1 MTLSVLMSV
10 YKSEK
15 PDYLDSSLESVIK
28 NQTLKPNNV
37 IIVEDGP
44 LATGLYDVISKWCN
58 NPDVPITIIKNDVNM
73 GLTKSL
79 NRGLEYV
86 NTDLVARM
94 DSDDMASPNRFEL
107 QVKFFNENPNIDI
120 LGGAIH
126 EIDENGNDLCDRY
139 YPLDHES
146 VCKSI
151 CKANPIAHPTVMI
164 RKRVFDSGL
173 KYNESFRTNQDLAL
187 WFDCLLAGFRI
198 ANLSDIILNFRRQK
212 SVYKRRRKKK
222 NLWREFRIYCIGI
235 KRLHGFFSYKYI
247 YPIVRLCLKL
257 MPTFVVK
264 WAYNSRIRRTVTDS
278 NKNSKI

>member
-1 MTLSVLMSV
+1 MMNTTTLSVLISV

-15 PDYLDSSLESVIK
+15 PCYLDSSLESVIK
-28 NQTLKPNNV
+28 NQTFKPNNV

-44 LATGLYDVISKWCN
+44 LTTGLYDVISKWCN
-58 NPDVPITIIKNDVNM
+58 NPDVPITIIKNEVNM

-94 DSDDMASPNRFEL
+94 DSDDMARPNRFEL

-120 LGGAIH
+120 IGGAIH

-173 KYNESFRTNQDLAL
+173 KYNERFRTNQDLAL
-187 WFDCLLAGFRI
+187 WFDCILAGYKL
-198 ANLSDIILNFRRQK
+198 ANLRNVILLFRRQS
-212 SVYKRRRKKK
+212 SVYNRRKKKK
-222 NLWREFRIYCIGI
+222 NLWREFYIYCDGI
-235 KRLHGFFSYKYI
+235 FRLNGIFTIKYA
-247 YPIVRLCLKL
+247 YPIMRLCLKL
-257 MPTFVVK
+257 LPTPIVK
-264 WAYNSRIRRTVTDS
+264 WAYNSRIRRST
-278 NKNSKI
+278 SK

>member
-1 MTLSVLMSV
+1 MMNTTTLSVLISV

-15 PDYLDSSLESVIK
+15 PCYLDSSLESVIK

-44 LATGLYDVISKWCN
+44 LTTGLYDVISKWCN
-58 NPDVPITIIKNDVNM
+58 NPDVPITIIKNEVNM

-94 DSDDMASPNRFEL
+94 DSDDMARPNRFEL

-173 KYNESFRTNQDLAL
+173 KYNERFRTNQDLAL
-187 WFDCLLAGFRI
+187 WFDCILAGYKL
-198 ANLSDIILNFRRQK
+198 ANLRNVILLFRRQ
-212 SVYKRRRKKK
+212 SSLYNRRKKKK
-222 NLWREFRIYCIGI
+222 NLWREFYIYCDGI
-235 KRLHGFFSYKYI
+235 FRLNGIFTIKYA
-247 YPIVRLCLKL
+247 YPIMRLCLKL
-257 MPTFVVK
+257 LPTPIVK
-264 WAYNSRIRRTVTDS
+264 WAYNSRIRRST
-278 NKNSKI
+278 SK

>member
-1 MTLSVLMSV
+1 MMNTTTLSVLISV

-15 PDYLDSSLESVIK
+15 PCYLDSSLESVIK

-44 LATGLYDVISKWCN
+44 LTTGLYDVISKWCN
-58 NPDVPITIIKNDVNM
+58 NPDVPITIIKNEVNM

-94 DSDDMASPNRFEL
+94 DSDDMARPNRFEL

-187 WFDCLLAGFRI
+187 WFDCILAGYKL
-198 ANLSDIILNFRRQK
+198 ANLRNVILLFRRQS
-212 SVYKRRRKKK
+212 SVYNRRKKKK
-222 NLWREFRIYCIGI
+222 NLWREFYIYCDGI
-235 KRLHGFFSYKYI
+235 FRLNGIFTIKYA
-247 YPIVRLCLKL
+247 YPIMRLCLKL
-257 MPTFVVK
+257 LPTPIVK
-264 WAYNSRIRRTVTDS
+264 WAYNSRIRRST
-278 NKNSKI
+278 SK

>member
-1 MTLSVLMSV
+1 M
-10 YKSEK
+10 
-15 PDYLDSSLESVIK
+15 DSSLESVIK

-44 LATGLYDVISKWCN
+44 LTTGLYDVISKWCN
-58 NPDVPITIIKNDVNM
+58 NPDVPITIIKNEVNM

-94 DSDDMASPNRFEL
+94 DSDDMARPNRFEL

-173 KYNESFRTNQDLAL
+173 KYNERFRTNQDLAL
-187 WFDCLLAGFRI
+187 WFDCILAGYKL
-198 ANLSDIILNFRRQK
+198 ANLRNVILLFRRQS
-212 SVYKRRRKKK
+212 SVYNRRKKKK
-222 NLWREFRIYCIGI
+222 NLWREFYIYCDGI
-235 KRLHGFFSYKYI
+235 FRLNGIFTIKYA
-247 YPIVRLCLKL
+247 YPIMRLCLKL
-257 MPTFVVK
+257 LPTPIGK
-264 WAYNSRIRRTVTDS
+264 WAYNSRIRRST
-278 NKNSKI
+278 SK

>member
-1 MTLSVLMSV
+1 MMNTTTLSVLISV

-15 PDYLDSSLESVIK
+15 PCYLDSSLESVIK

-44 LATGLYDVISKWCN
+44 LTTGLYDVISKWCN
-58 NPDVPITIIKNDVNM
+58 NPDVPITIIKNEVNM

-94 DSDDMASPNRFEL
+94 DSDDMARPNRFEL

-173 KYNESFRTNQDLAL
+173 KYNERFRTNQDLAL
-187 WFDCLLAGFRI
+187 WFDCILAGYKL
-198 ANLSDIILNFRRQK
+198 ANLRNVILLFRRQS
-212 SVYKRRRKKK
+212 SVYNRRKKKK
-222 NLWREFRIYCIGI
+222 NLWREFYIYCDGI
-235 KRLHGFFSYKYI
+235 FRLYGIFTIKYA
-247 YPIVRLCLKL
+247 YPIMRLCLKL
-257 MPTFVVK
+257 LPTPIVK
-264 WAYNSRIRRTVTDS
+264 WAYNSRIRRST
-278 NKNSKI
+278 SK

>member
-15 PDYLDSSLESVIK
+15 PEYLDTSLESVIK
-28 NQTLKPNNV
+28 NQTLRPNNV

-44 LATGLYDVISKWCN
+44 LTTELYCVISKWCN
-58 NPDVPITIIKNDVNM
+58 NRDVPVTIIKNDENL

-94 DSDDMASPNRFEL
+94 DSDDIARPNRFEL
-107 QVKFFNENPNIDI
+107 QVKFFNENPDIDI

-126 EIDENGNDLCDRY
+126 EIDEMGNDLCDRY
-139 YPLDHES
+139 YPLDHSS
-146 VCKSI
+146 VSKSI

-173 KYNESFRTNQDLAL
+173 KYNERFRTNQDLAL

-198 ANLSDIILNFRRQK
+198 ANLPTIILNFRRQK

-235 KRLHGFFSYKYI
+235 RRTDGLISYKYI
-247 YPIVRLCLKL
+247 FPIVRFCLKL
-257 MPTFVVK
+257 MPTFIVR

-278 NKNSKI
+278 NKNSKL

>member
-1 MTLSVLMSV
+1 MMNTTTLSVLISV
-10 YKSEK
+10 DKSDK
-15 PDYLDSSLESVIK
+15 PCYLDSSLESVIK

-44 LATGLYDVISKWCN
+44 LTTGLYDVISKWCN
-58 NPDVPITIIKNDVNM
+58 NPDVPITIIKNEVNM

-94 DSDDMASPNRFEL
+94 DSDDMARPNRFEL

-173 KYNESFRTNQDLAL
+173 KYNERFRTNQDLAL
-187 WFDCLLAGFRI
+187 WFDCILAGYKL
-198 ANLSDIILNFRRQK
+198 ANLRNVILLFRRQS
-212 SVYKRRRKKK
+212 SVYNRRKKKK
-222 NLWREFRIYCIGI
+222 NLWREFYIYCDGI
-235 KRLHGFFSYKYI
+235 FRLNGIFTIKYA
-247 YPIVRLCLKL
+247 YPIMRLCLKL
-257 MPTFVVK
+257 LPTPIVK
-264 WAYNSRIRRTVTDS
+264 WAYNSRIRRST
-278 NKNSKI
+278 SK

>member
-1 MTLSVLMSV
+1 MMNTTTLSVLISV

-15 PDYLDSSLESVIK
+15 PCYLDSSLESVIK

-44 LATGLYDVISKWCN
+44 LTTGLYDVISKWCN

-94 DSDDMASPNRFEL
+94 DSDDMARPNRFEL

-173 KYNESFRTNQDLAL
+173 KYNERFRTNQDLAL
-187 WFDCLLAGFRI
+187 WFDCILAGYKL
-198 ANLSDIILNFRRQK
+198 ANLRNVILLCRCQS
-212 SVYKRRRKKK
+212 SVYNRRKKKK
-222 NLWREFRIYCIGI
+222 NLWREFYIYCDGI
-235 KRLHGFFSYKYI
+235 FRLNGIFTIKYA
-247 YPIVRLCLKL
+247 YPIMRLCLKL
-257 MPTFVVK
+257 LPTPIVK
-264 WAYNSRIRRTVTDS
+264 WAYNSRIRRST
-278 NKNSKI
+278 SK

>member
-1 MTLSVLMSV
+1 MMNTTTLSVLISV

-15 PDYLDSSLESVIK
+15 PCYLDSSLESVIK

-44 LATGLYDVISKWCN
+44 LTTGLYDVISKWCN
-58 NPDVPITIIKNDVNM
+58 NPDVPITIIKNEVNM

-94 DSDDMASPNRFEL
+94 DSDDMARPNRFEL

-173 KYNESFRTNQDLAL
+173 KYNERFRTNQDLAL
-187 WFDCLLAGFRI
+187 WFDCILAGYKL
-198 ANLSDIILNFRRQK
+198 ANLRNVILLFRRHS
-212 SVYKRRRKKK
+212 SVHNRRKKKK
-222 NLWREFRIYCIGI
+222 NLWREFYIYCDGI
-235 KRLHGFFSYKYI
+235 FRLNGIFTIKYA
-247 YPIVRLCLKL
+247 YPIMRLCLKL
-257 MPTFVVK
+257 LPTPIVK
-264 WAYNSRIRRTVTDS
+264 WAYNSRIRRST
-278 NKNSKI
+278 SK

>member
-1 MTLSVLMSV
+1 MMNTTTLSVLISV

-15 PDYLDSSLESVIK
+15 PCYLDSSLESVIK

-44 LATGLYDVISKWCN
+44 LTTGLYDVISKWCN
-58 NPDVPITIIKNDVNM
+58 NPDVPITIIKNEVNM

-173 KYNESFRTNQDLAL
+173 KYNERFRTNQDLAL
-187 WFDCLLAGFRI
+187 WFDCILAGYKL
-198 ANLSDIILNFRRQK
+198 ANLRNVILLFRRQS
-212 SVYKRRRKKK
+212 SVYNRRKKKK
-222 NLWREFRIYCIGI
+222 NLWREFYIYCDGI
-235 KRLHGFFSYKYI
+235 FRLNGIFTIKYA
-247 YPIVRLCLKL
+247 YPIMRLCLKL
-257 MPTFVVK
+257 LPTPIVK
-264 WAYNSRIRRTVTDS
+264 WAYNSRIRRST
-278 NKNSKI
+278 SK

>member
-1 MTLSVLMSV
+1 MMNTTTLSVLISV

-15 PDYLDSSLESVIK
+15 PCYLDSSLESVIK

-44 LATGLYDVISKWCN
+44 LTTGLYDVISKWCN
-58 NPDVPITIIKNDVNM
+58 NPDVPITIIKNEVNM

-120 LGGAIH
+120 IGGAIH

-173 KYNESFRTNQDLAL
+173 KYNERFRTNQDLAL
-187 WFDCLLAGFRI
+187 WFDCILAGYKL
-198 ANLSDIILNFRRQK
+198 ANLRNVILLFRRQS
-212 SVYKRRRKKK
+212 SVYNRRKKKK
-222 NLWREFRIYCIGI
+222 NLWREFYIYCDGI
-235 KRLHGFFSYKYI
+235 FRLNGLFTIKYA
-247 YPIVRLCLKL
+247 YPIMRLCLKL
-257 MPTFVVK
+257 LPTPIVK
-264 WAYNSRIRRTVTDS
+264 WAYNSRIRRST
-278 NKNSKI
+278 SK

>member
-1 MTLSVLMSV
+1 MMNTTTLSVLISV

-15 PDYLDSSLESVIK
+15 PCYLDSSLESVIK

-44 LATGLYDVISKWCN
+44 LTTGLYDVISKWCN
-58 NPDVPITIIKNDVNM
+58 NPDVPITIIKNEVNM

-151 CKANPIAHPTVMI
+151 CKADPIAHPTVMI

-173 KYNESFRTNQDLAL
+173 KYNERFRTNQDLAL
-187 WFDCLLAGFRI
+187 WFDCILAGYKL
-198 ANLSDIILNFRRQK
+198 ANLRNVILLFRRQS
-212 SVYKRRRKKK
+212 SVYNRRKKKK
-222 NLWREFRIYCIGI
+222 NLWREFYIYCDGI
-235 KRLHGFFSYKYI
+235 FRLNGIFTIKYA
-247 YPIVRLCLKL
+247 YPIMRLCLKL
-257 MPTFVVK
+257 LPTPIVK
-264 WAYNSRIRRTVTDS
+264 WAYNSRIRRST
-278 NKNSKI
+278 SK

>member
-1 MTLSVLMSV
+1 MMNTTTLSVLISV

-15 PDYLDSSLESVIK
+15 PCYLDSSLESVIK
-28 NQTLKPNNV
+28 NQTFKPNNV

-44 LATGLYDVISKWCN
+44 LTTGLYDVISKWCN
-58 NPDVPITIIKNDVNM
+58 NPDVPITIIKNEVNM

-94 DSDDMASPNRFEL
+94 DSDDMARPNRFEL

-173 KYNESFRTNQDLAL
+173 KYNERFRTNQDLAL
-187 WFDCLLAGFRI
+187 WFDCILAGYKL
-198 ANLSDIILNFRRQK
+198 ANLRNVILLFRRQS
-212 SVYKRRRKKK
+212 SVYNRRKKKK
-222 NLWREFRIYCIGI
+222 NLWREFYIYCDGI
-235 KRLHGFFSYKYI
+235 FRLNGIFTIKYA
-247 YPIVRLCLKL
+247 YPIMRLCLKL
-257 MPTFVVK
+257 LPTPIVK
-264 WAYNSRIRRTVTDS
+264 WAYNSRIIRST
-278 NKNSKI
+278 SK

>member
-1 MTLSVLMSV
+1 MMNTTTLSVLISV

-15 PDYLDSSLESVIK
+15 PCYLDSSLESVIK

-44 LATGLYDVISKWCN
+44 LTTGLYDVISKWCN
-58 NPDVPITIIKNDVNM
+58 NPDVPITIIKNEVNM

-94 DSDDMASPNRFEL
+94 DSDDMARPNRFEL
-107 QVKFFNENPNIDI
+107 QVKFFYENPNIDI

-173 KYNESFRTNQDLAL
+173 KYNERFRTNQDLAL
-187 WFDCLLAGFRI
+187 WFDCILAGYKL
-198 ANLSDIILNFRRQK
+198 ANLRNVILLFRRQS
-212 SVYKRRRKKK
+212 SVYNRRKKKK
-222 NLWREFRIYCIGI
+222 NLWREFYIYCDGI
-235 KRLHGFFSYKYI
+235 FRLNGIFTIKYA
-247 YPIVRLCLKL
+247 YPIMRLCLKL
-257 MPTFVVK
+257 LPTPIVK
-264 WAYNSRIRRTVTDS
+264 WAYNSRIRRST
-278 NKNSKI
+278 SK

>member
-1 MTLSVLMSV
+1 MMNTTTLSVLISV

-15 PDYLDSSLESVIK
+15 PCYLDSSLESVIK

-44 LATGLYDVISKWCN
+44 LTTGLYDVISKWCN
-58 NPDVPITIIKNDVNM
+58 NPDVPITIIKNEVNM

-94 DSDDMASPNRFEL
+94 DSDDMARPNRFEL

-173 KYNESFRTNQDLAL
+173 KYNERFRTNQDLAL
-187 WFDCLLAGFRI
+187 WFDCILAGYKL
-198 ANLSDIILNFRRQK
+198 ANLRNEILLFRRQS
-212 SVYKRRRKKK
+212 SVYKRRKKKK
-222 NLWREFRIYCIGI
+222 NLWREFYIYCDGI
-235 KRLHGFFSYKYI
+235 FRLNGIFTIKYA
-247 YPIVRLCLKL
+247 YPIMRLCLKL
-257 MPTFVVK
+257 LPTPIVK
-264 WAYNSRIRRTVTDS
+264 WAYNSRIRRST
-278 NKNSKI
+278 SK

>member
-1 MTLSVLMSV
+1 MMNTTTLSVLISV

-15 PDYLDSSLESVIK
+15 PCYLDSSLESVIK

-44 LATGLYDVISKWCN
+44 LTTGLYDVISKWCN
-58 NPDVPITIIKNDVNM
+58 NPDVPITIIKNEVNM

-94 DSDDMASPNRFEL
+94 DSDDMARPNRFEL

-173 KYNESFRTNQDLAL
+173 KYNERFRTNQDLAL
-187 WFDCLLAGFRI
+187 WFDCILAGYKL
-198 ANLSDIILNFRRQK
+198 ANLRNVILLFRRQS
-212 SVYKRRRKKK
+212 SVYNRRKKKK
-222 NLWREFRIYCIGI
+222 NLWREFYIYCDGI
-235 KRLHGFFSYKYI
+235 FRLNGIFTIKYA
-247 YPIVRLCLKL
+247 YPIMRLCLKL
-257 MPTFVVK
+257 LPTPIVK
-264 WAYNSRIRRTVTDS
+264 WAYNSRIRRST
-278 NKNSKI
+278 SK

>member
-1 MTLSVLMSV
+1 MDT
-10 YKSEK
+10 
-15 PDYLDSSLESVIK
+15 SLESVIK
-28 NQTLKPNNV
+28 NQTLRPNNV

-44 LATGLYDVISKWCN
+44 LTTELYCVISKWCN
-58 NPDVPITIIKNDVNM
+58 NRDVPVTIIKNDENL

-94 DSDDMASPNRFEL
+94 DSDDIARPNRFEL
-107 QVKFFNENPNIDI
+107 QVKFFNEHPDIDI

-126 EIDENGNDLCDRY
+126 EIDEMGNDLCDRY
-139 YPLDHES
+139 YPLDHSS
-146 VCKSI
+146 VSKSI

-173 KYNESFRTNQDLAL
+173 KYNERFRTNQDLAL

-198 ANLSDIILNFRRQK
+198 ANLPSIILNFRRQK

-235 KRLHGFFSYKYI
+235 RRTDGLISYKYI
-247 YPIVRLCLKL
+247 FPIVRFCLKL
-257 MPTFVVK
+257 MPTFIVR

-278 NKNSKI
+278 NKNSKL

>member
-1 MTLSVLMSV
+1 MMNTTTLSVLISV

-15 PDYLDSSLESVIK
+15 PCYLDSSLESVIK

-44 LATGLYDVISKWCN
+44 LTTGLYDVISKWCN
-58 NPDVPITIIKNDVNM
+58 NPDVPITIIKNEVNM

-94 DSDDMASPNRFEL
+94 DSDDMARPNRFEL

-120 LGGAIH
+120 IGGAIH

-173 KYNESFRTNQDLAL
+173 KYNERFRTNQDLAL
-187 WFDCLLAGFRI
+187 WFDCILAGYKL
-198 ANLSDIILNFRRQK
+198 ANLRNVILLFRRQS
-212 SVYKRRRKKK
+212 SVYNRRKKIK
-222 NLWREFRIYCIGI
+222 NLWREFYIYCDGI
-235 KRLHGFFSYKYI
+235 FRLNGIFTIKYA
-247 YPIVRLCLKL
+247 YPIMRLCLKL
-257 MPTFVVK
+257 LPTPIVK
-264 WAYNSRIRRTVTDS
+264 WAYNSRIRRST
-278 NKNSKI
+278 SK

>member
-1 MTLSVLMSV
+1 MMNTTTLSVLISV

-15 PDYLDSSLESVIK
+15 PCYLDSSLESVIK

-44 LATGLYDVISKWCN
+44 LTTGLYDVISKWCN
-58 NPDVPITIIKNDVNM
+58 NPDVPITIIKNEVNM

-86 NTDLVARM
+86 NTDFVARM
-94 DSDDMASPNRFEL
+94 DSDDIARPNRFEL

-120 LGGAIH
+120 IGGAIH

-173 KYNESFRTNQDLAL
+173 KYNERFRTNQDLAL
-187 WFDCLLAGFRI
+187 WFDCILAGYKL
-198 ANLSDIILNFRRQK
+198 ANLRNVILLFRRPS
-212 SVYKRRRKKK
+212 SVYNRRKQKK
-222 NLWREFRIYCIGI
+222 NLWREFYIYCDGI
-235 KRLHGFFSYKYI
+235 FRLNGIFTIKYA
-247 YPIVRLCLKL
+247 YPIMRLCLKL
-257 MPTFVVK
+257 LPTPIVK
-264 WAYNSRIRRTVTDS
+264 WAYNSRIRRST
-278 NKNSKI
+278 SK

>member
-1 MTLSVLMSV
+1 MMNTTTLSVLISV

-15 PDYLDSSLESVIK
+15 PCYLDSSLESVIK

-44 LATGLYDVISKWCN
+44 LTTGLYDVISKWCN
-58 NPDVPITIIKNDVNM
+58 NPDVPITIIKNEVNM

-94 DSDDMASPNRFEL
+94 DSDDMARPNRFEL

-173 KYNESFRTNQDLAL
+173 KYNERFRTNQDLAL
-187 WFDCLLAGFRI
+187 WFDCILAGYKL
-198 ANLSDIILNFRRQK
+198 ANLRNVILLFRRQS
-212 SVYKRRRKKK
+212 SVYNRRKKIK
-222 NLWREFRIYCIGI
+222 NLWRELYIYCDGI
-235 KRLHGFFSYKYI
+235 FRLNGIFTIKYA
-247 YPIVRLCLKL
+247 YPIMRLCLKL
-257 MPTFVVK
+257 LPTPIVK
-264 WAYNSRIRRTVTDS
+264 WAYNSRIRRST
-278 NKNSKI
+278 SK

>member
-15 PDYLDSSLESVIK
+15 PEYLDTSLESVIK
-28 NQTLKPNNV
+28 NQTLRPNNV

-44 LATGLYDVISKWCN
+44 LTAELYCVISKWCN
-58 NPDVPITIIKNDVNM
+58 NRDVPVTIIKNDENL

-94 DSDDMASPNRFEL
+94 DSDDIARPNRFEL
-107 QVKFFNENPNIDI
+107 QVKFFNEHPDIDI

-126 EIDENGNDLCDRY
+126 EIDEMGNDLCDRY
-139 YPLDHES
+139 YPLDHSS
-146 VCKSI
+146 VSKSI

-173 KYNESFRTNQDLAL
+173 KYNERFRTNQDLAL

-198 ANLSDIILNFRRQK
+198 ANLPTIILNFRRQK

-235 KRLHGFFSYKYI
+235 RRTDGLISYKYI
-247 YPIVRLCLKL
+247 FPIVRFCLKL
-257 MPTFVVK
+257 MPTFIVR
-264 WAYNSRIRRTVTDS
+264 WAYNSRIRRTVTNS
-278 NKNSKI
+278 NKNSKL

>member
-1 MTLSVLMSV
+1 MMNTTTLSVLISV

-15 PDYLDSSLESVIK
+15 PCYLDSSLESVIK

-44 LATGLYDVISKWCN
+44 LTTGLYDVISKWCN
-58 NPDVPITIIKNDVNM
+58 NPDVPITIIKNEVNM

-94 DSDDMASPNRFEL
+94 DSDDMARPNRFEL

-164 RKRVFDSGL
+164 RKRAFDSGL
-173 KYNESFRTNQDLAL
+173 KYNERFRTNQDLAL
-187 WFDCLLAGFRI
+187 WFDCILAGYKL
-198 ANLSDIILNFRRQK
+198 ANLRNVILLFRRQS
-212 SVYKRRRKKK
+212 SVYNRRKKKK
-222 NLWREFRIYCIGI
+222 NLWREFYIYCDGI
-235 KRLHGFFSYKYI
+235 FRLNGIFTIKYA
-247 YPIVRLCLKL
+247 YPIMRLCLKL
-257 MPTFVVK
+257 LPTPIVK
-264 WAYNSRIRRTVTDS
+264 WAYNSRIRRST
-278 NKNSKI
+278 SK

>member
-1 MTLSVLMSV
+1 MMNTTTLSVLISV

-15 PDYLDSSLESVIK
+15 PCYLDSSLESVIK

-44 LATGLYDVISKWCN
+44 LTTGLYDVISKWCN
-58 NPDVPITIIKNDVNM
+58 NPDVPITIIKNEVNM

-94 DSDDMASPNRFEL
+94 DSDDMARPNRFEL

-120 LGGAIH
+120 IGGAIH

-173 KYNESFRTNQDLAL
+173 KYNERFRTNQDLAL
-187 WFDCLLAGFRI
+187 WFDCILAGYKL
-198 ANLSDIILNFRRQK
+198 ANLRNVILLFRRQS
-212 SVYKRRRKKK
+212 SVYNRLKKIK
-222 NLWREFRIYCIGI
+222 NLWREFYIYCDGI
-235 KRLHGFFSYKYI
+235 FRLNGIFTIKYA
-247 YPIVRLCLKL
+247 YPIMRLCLKL
-257 MPTFVVK
+257 LPTPIVK
-264 WAYNSRIRRTVTDS
+264 WAYNSRIRRST
-278 NKNSKI
+278 SK

>member
-1 MTLSVLMSV
+1 MMNTTTLSVLISV

-15 PDYLDSSLESVIK
+15 PCYLDSSLESVIK

-44 LATGLYDVISKWCN
+44 LTTGLYDVISKWCN
-58 NPDVPITIIKNDVNM
+58 NPDVPITIIKNEVNL

-94 DSDDMASPNRFEL
+94 DSDDMARPNRFEL

-173 KYNESFRTNQDLAL
+173 KYNERFRTNQDLAL
-187 WFDCLLAGFRI
+187 WFDCILAGYKL
-198 ANLSDIILNFRRQK
+198 ANLRNVILLFRRQS
-212 SVYKRRRKKK
+212 SVYNRRKKKK
-222 NLWREFRIYCIGI
+222 NLWREFYIYCDGI
-235 KRLHGFFSYKYI
+235 FRLNGIFTIKYA
-247 YPIVRLCLKL
+247 YPIMRLCLKL
-257 MPTFVVK
+257 LPTPIVK
-264 WAYNSRIRRTVTDS
+264 WAYNSRIRRST
-278 NKNSKI
+278 SK

>member
-1 MTLSVLMSV
+1 MMNTTTLSVLISV

-15 PDYLDSSLESVIK
+15 PCYLDSSLESVIK
-28 NQTLKPNNV
+28 NQTFKPNNV

-44 LATGLYDVISKWCN
+44 LTTGLYDVISKWCN
-58 NPDVPITIIKNDVNM
+58 NPDVPITIIKNEVNM

-94 DSDDMASPNRFEL
+94 DSDDMARPNRFEL

-173 KYNESFRTNQDLAL
+173 KYNERFRTNQDLAL
-187 WFDCLLAGFRI
+187 WFDCILAGYKL
-198 ANLSDIILNFRRQK
+198 ANLRNVILLFRRQS
-212 SVYKRRRKKK
+212 SVYNRRKKKK
-222 NLWREFRIYCIGI
+222 NLWREFYIYCDGI
-235 KRLHGFFSYKYI
+235 FRLNGIFTIKYA
-247 YPIVRLCLKL
+247 YPIMRLCLKL
-257 MPTFVVK
+257 LPTPIVK
-264 WAYNSRIRRTVTDS
+264 WAYNSRIRRST
-278 NKNSKI
+278 SK

>member
-1 MTLSVLMSV
+1 MMNTTTLSVLISV

-15 PDYLDSSLESVIK
+15 PCYLDSSLESVIK

-44 LATGLYDVISKWCN
+44 LTTGLYDVISKWCN
-58 NPDVPITIIKNDVNM
+58 NPDVPITIIKNEVNM

-173 KYNESFRTNQDLAL
+173 KYNERFRTNQDLAL
-187 WFDCLLAGFRI
+187 WFDCILAGYKL
-198 ANLSDIILNFRRQK
+198 ANLRNVILLFRRQS
-212 SVYKRRRKKK
+212 SVYDRRKKKK
-222 NLWREFRIYCIGI
+222 NLWREFYIYCDGI
-235 KRLHGFFSYKYI
+235 FRLNGIFTIKYA
-247 YPIVRLCLKL
+247 YPIMRLCLKL
-257 MPTFVVK
+257 LPTPIVK
-264 WAYNSRIRRTVTDS
+264 WAYNSRIRRST
-278 NKNSKI
+278 SK

>member
-1 MTLSVLMSV
+1 MMNTTTLSVLISV

-15 PDYLDSSLESVIK
+15 PCYLDSSLESVIK

-44 LATGLYDVISKWCN
+44 LTTGLYDVISKWCN
-58 NPDVPITIIKNDVNM
+58 NPDVPITIIKNEVNM

-94 DSDDMASPNRFEL
+94 DSDDMARPNRFEL

-126 EIDENGNDLCDRY
+126 EMDENGNDLCDRY

-173 KYNESFRTNQDLAL
+173 KYNERFRTNQDLAL
-187 WFDCLLAGFRI
+187 WFDCILAGYKL
-198 ANLSDIILNFRRQK
+198 ANLRNVILLFRRQS
-212 SVYKRRRKKK
+212 SVYNRRKKKK
-222 NLWREFRIYCIGI
+222 NLWREFYIYCDGI
-235 KRLHGFFSYKYI
+235 FRLNGIFTIKYA
-247 YPIVRLCLKL
+247 YPIMRLCLKL
-257 MPTFVVK
+257 LPTPIVK
-264 WAYNSRIRRTVTDS
+264 WAYNSRIRRST
-278 NKNSKI
+278 SK

>member
-1 MTLSVLMSV
+1 MMNTTTLSVLISV

-15 PDYLDSSLESVIK
+15 PCYLDSSLESVIK

-44 LATGLYDVISKWCN
+44 LTTGLYDVISKWCN
-58 NPDVPITIIKNDVNM
+58 NPDVPITIIKNEVNM

-94 DSDDMASPNRFEL
+94 DSDDMARPNRFEL

-173 KYNESFRTNQDLAL
+173 KYNERFRTNQDLAL
-187 WFDCLLAGFRI
+187 WFDCILAGYKL
-198 ANLSDIILNFRRQK
+198 ANLRNVILLFRRQS
-212 SVYKRRRKKK
+212 SVYNRRRKKK
-222 NLWREFRIYCIGI
+222 NRWREFYIYCDGI
-235 KRLHGFFSYKYI
+235 FRLNGIFTIKYA
-247 YPIVRLCLKL
+247 YPIMRLCLKL
-257 MPTFVVK
+257 LPTPIVK
-264 WAYNSRIRRTVTDS
+264 WAYNSRIRRST
-278 NKNSKI
+278 SK